1 MFTAIHR
8 FLGSIKLAVPLLSL
22 IVGILI
28 WATFYESQV
37 GSAVVSRM
45 IYKSSWFGALMF
57 LLALNLSV
65 SALSRYP
72 WRGARKIGFALTHF
86 GLIVIIAGAAAVI
99 HLGVEGMLPLRTD
112 LPANSQIRVEG
123 DLLEVMSPQGE
134 VQRFDLFVRDDGTV
148 SPSAAAGLK
157 LLRYDGNTIK
167 TVSFTDTASIYSPAV
182 HLQLDSDRMGQSVQR
197 WLAIA
202 PANYSQISIGP
213 AQLEIVLAENES
225 QLKESLSPP
234 AAGSDAFF
242 RVAIAPDQ
250 TLHYAANSTQGFQT
264 GLFTADTIVEPGW
277 ADFRISLL
285 EFVPHAQIQREIVP
299 VPVEVGEGNPALL
312 VETATGAQAWLP
324 YGEPTA
330 IALNSVNT
338 ANAAL
343 DPTDL
348 QVDGNGNPAN
358 GEILAAFA
366 PKMLQL
372 PFVVKLQ
379 DFIID
384 RNEGTDSVAMWTSQ
398 LRIVNPFTGES
409 SDRQVWMNHPTWYRG
424 WKLAQASW
432 NPGDLRQSTLQV
444 KREPAWV
451 TALTW
456 LGSALVVLGIGVMFY
471 GRSLMQ
477 FLASSKLAQLLGLQS
492 LAEKKVTIN
501 PSELAQQATATD
513 TTAGKNTTEAIA
525 NPEPELT

>member
-1 MFTAIHR
+1 MFTSVHR

-45 IYKSSWFGALMF
+45 VYKSSWFGTLMF

-86 GLIVIIAGAAAVI
+86 GLIVLIAGAAAVI

-123 DLLEVMSPQGE
+123 DLLEVLSPQGE
-134 VQRFDLFVRDDGTV
+134 VERVDLFVRDDG
-148 SPSAAAGLK
+148 SINPSTAAGLK
-157 LLRYDGNTIK
+157 LLAYDDNAIK
-167 TVSFTDTASIYSPAV
+167 TVSFTDTAPVYSPAV

-202 PANYSQISIGP
+202 PENYSQIEIGP
-213 AQLEIVLAENES
+213 ASLEIALAETES
-225 QLKESLSPP
+225 QLKEFLAPP
-234 AAGSDAFF
+234 PETDAFF

-250 TLHYAANSTQGFQT
+250 TLHYAANSSNGFVS

-285 EFVPHAQIQREIVP
+285 EFVPHAQIQREVVP
-299 VPVEVGEGNPALL
+299 VPPSVGEGNPALL
-312 VETATGAQAWLP
+312 VETASGTKAWLP

-330 IALNSVNT
+330 IA
-338 ANAAL
+338 NAVTSNA
-343 DPTDL
+343 
-348 QVDGNGNPAN
+348 GNETE
-358 GEILAAFA
+358 EIFAAFA

-372 PFVVKLQ
+372 PFVVKLE
-379 DFIID
+379 DFIVD

-398 LRIVNPFTGES
+398 IQITNPFTGES
-409 SDRQVWMNHPTWYRG
+409 SDRRVWMNHPTWFEG

-456 LGSALVVLGIGVMFY
+456 FGSALVVVGIGVMFY
-471 GRSLMQ
+471 GRSVIQ
-477 FLASSKLAQLLGLQS
+477 SVGSSKLAQALS
-492 LAEKKVTIN
+492 SNSDATID
-501 PSELAQQATATD
+501 PTELAQQATAIAANSD
-513 TTAGKNTTEAIA
+513 KNSTEVIEAIS
-525 NPEPELT
+525 PEPELT